1 MGMLE
6 GKIALVTCGNSG
18 IGPAA
23 ATRFASEGAH
33 VFITGRRDRELFAAI
48 KEIGKT

>member
-6 GKIALVTCGNSG
+6 GKIVPVTCGNSG

-23 ATRFASEGAH
+23 ATRFASELIWPGPTLQFFASRLNYW
-33 VFITGRRDRELFAAI
+33 RRMC
-48 KEIGKT
+48 